1 MRRGVAGGLAA
12 AALVALAVP
21 AHALAV
27 ESLAASGSVTYTWRA
42 DPARGCAAAGLCG
55 VQGEFIL
62 RPQGD
67 TSAESFD
74 GRIDI
79 PVFDPTATVR
89 VSGSGGDCVDVPGA
103 FSGSDLSV
111 SRRGHGRLVGRIEP
125 PVSSG
130 RCAGPTAQDLGRLG
144 FQVKRS
150 GGKRPSYDL
159 RGRRSFVAGPFTG
172 TVVSTLVLRP
182 SSGGGGFSSSGSFSS
197 GAPPRRKVL
206 LEQVT
211 LRYRVASLPSSLDS
225 TFSGES
231 DPFCAALNTCG
242 ASGNLALSFPRFAGT
257 LVLSGSN
264 EVPRPV
270 SSRRAISDLRRGRLF
285 LGGGAPG
292 PLDRGLSSQVSET
305 YVAADGSR
313 CQSTSTSRQAHMFFA
328 SAGPTGGRLG
338 LQVALVDPNDAGVL
352 RTYCPGPADTDV
364 FGTKPQVASTSVS
377 VAQLLRHRSVISLS
391 RNGDFAGVGYAGT
404 RGGSVAFSLTL
415 ERVRAGTVGAVR
427 P

>member
-1 MRRGVAGGLAA
+1 MV
-12 AALVALAVP
+12 
-21 AHALAV
+21 
-27 ESLAASGSVTYTWRA
+27 
-42 DPARGCAAAGLCG
+42 
-55 VQGEFIL
+55 
-62 RPQGD
+62 
-67 TSAESFD
+67 
-74 GRIDI
+74 
-79 PVFDPTATVR
+79 
-89 VSGSGGDCVDVPGA
+89 
-103 FSGSDLSV
+103 
-111 SRRGHGRLVGRIEP
+111 
-125 PVSSG
+125 
-130 RCAGPTAQDLGRLG
+130 
-144 FQVKRS
+144 
-150 GGKRPSYDL
+150 
-159 RGRRSFVAGPFTG
+159 GPFTG
-172 TVVSTLVLRP
+172 SLVSTLVVTAGP
-182 SSGGGGFSSSGSFSS
+182 GGGGSVRDRVPAAWAP
-197 GAPPRRKVL
+197 APPKEGAARAGHAPLPRG
-206 LEQVT
+206 EP
-211 LRYRVASLPSSLDS
+211 PSSLDS

-404 RGGSVAFSLTL
+404 RRGSVAFSLTL